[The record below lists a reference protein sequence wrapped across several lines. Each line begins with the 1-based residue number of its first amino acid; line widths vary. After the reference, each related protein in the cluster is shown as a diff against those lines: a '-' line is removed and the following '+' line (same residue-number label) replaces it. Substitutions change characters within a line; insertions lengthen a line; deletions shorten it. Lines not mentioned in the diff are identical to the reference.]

1 VYIFN
6 KQEER
11 IQAARAAGADRAA
24 GLGLSARSGRAAGPR
39 LSAQAGLTAAVFAGL
54 FGFPIS
60 VWAAPAVTIDAGFK
74 NLISI
79 IMTVV
84 QYAGVLALIFGF
96 VQLGLAIQG
105 HDPSQRTTA
114 ILCLAGGLLLVSMK
128 SLLTTLGITVA

>member
-1 VYIFN
+1 MYIFN
-6 KQEER
+6 KQQER
-11 IQAARAAGADRAA
+11 IQAAKAAGR
-24 GLGLSARSGRAAGPR
+24 GLSARSRLAAEPHLLARTG
-39 LSAQAGLTAAVFAGL
+39 AAAAVFAGL
-54 FGFPIS
+54 FGFPVS